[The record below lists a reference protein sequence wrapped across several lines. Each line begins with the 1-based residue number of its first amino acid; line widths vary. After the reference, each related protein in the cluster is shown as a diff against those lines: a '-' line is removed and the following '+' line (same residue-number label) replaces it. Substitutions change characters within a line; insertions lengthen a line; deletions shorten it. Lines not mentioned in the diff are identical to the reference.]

1 MYGLGFQGGSSYVR
15 SCQIKAMVPVL
26 GPLVLPLM
34 PQVSTKKGP

>member
-1 MYGLGFQGGSSYVR
+1 MRFRDVSSYVG

-34 PQVSTKKGP
+34 SQVSTKKGP